1 LRLTR
6 KLGVLAAVAALA
18 AAGCGETR
26 EPSSAGGGTPAAG
39 TGGDAT
45 FTYVDNNTIMVGW
58 DPATSYS
65 NEVVAMNNMYEQLV
79 RWNDEEQ
86 KVEPLLAESWESSKD
101 GKTWTFKLRQGVKF
115 HTGKTMD
122 AAAAKAAIDRTRK
135 INEGAAY
142 EWGAV
147 RTISAPDASTLVF
160 KLKYAAPLDLIASSA
175 YAAYIYDVSA
185 APKGDK
191 ASEKWFEEGNEAG
204 TGPYMLDQWNKGQE
218 SELRLKKFDGYWG
231 GWKGAKYT
239 RVVFRVVPQDTTS
252 AQLLES
258 GDATFLQRLTPQ
270 LIGQVKSQ
278 SGIKTS
284 EAPSF
289 QNLIGF
295 LNTASGPLKDV
306 KVRQAVVAAMD
317 YDGYISALKGAAV
330 RASGTIPEGLLGYD
344 PSLAQKQDLGR
355 AETLLKEAGYGPG
368 GKKLTIEVTHAAGD
382 DDLALAASLLKSKLT
397 PLNVDVKVTP
407 LEWTSQWNRG
417 KSKDASKH
425 QDVFLMY
432 WYPDYADPFS
442 WFTSVW
448 RSADEPYFNLSYLK
462 DPELDKEI
470 DGLQELTAT
479 DRDAAD
485 AAYKQ
490 AQKRIV
496 DQAAG
501 MFLSVQQYQRA
512 YRDEF
517 DGYVD
522 NPAYANVVFVHG
534 LTRKG

>member
-1 LRLTR
+1 MRLSKR
-6 KLGVLAAVAALA
+6 IGVLAAVAALA
-18 AAGCGETR
+18 AAGCGEKR
-26 EPSSAGGGTPAAG
+26 EPASAGGGGTPAA
-39 TGGDAT
+39 GGDAT
-45 FTYVDNNTIMVGW
+45 FTYVDNNTVMVGW
-58 DPATSYS
+58 DPASSYS

-79 RWNDEEQ
+79 RWNNETK
-86 KVEPLLAESWESSKD
+86 KVEPLLAESWEASED
-101 GKTWTFKLRQGVKF
+101 GRTWTFKLRQGVKF

-122 AAAAKAAIDRTRK
+122 AAAAKAALERTIE

-147 RTISAPDASTLVF
+147 KSISAPDAQTLVF

-185 APKGDK
+185 APKGVK
-191 ASEKWFEEGNEAG
+191 ASAKWFEEGNEAG
-204 TGPYMLDQWNKGQE
+204 TGPYTLDQWNKGQE
-218 SELRLKKFDGYWG
+218 VELRLKKFDEYWG
-231 GWKGAKYT
+231 GWEGAKYT
-239 RVVFRVVPQDTTS
+239 RVVFRVVPQDTTA

-258 GDATFLQRLTPQ
+258 GDATFVQRLTPQ
-270 LIGQVKSQ
+270 LMGQVKAQ
-278 SGIKTS
+278 DGIATA

-295 LNTASGPLKDV
+295 LNTASGPLKDL

-344 PSLAQKQDLGR
+344 ASLKQQQDLGK
-355 AETLLKEAGYGPG
+355 AEALLKEAGYGPG
-368 GKKLTIEVTHAAGD
+368 GKKLTLEVTHAAGD

-407 LEWTSQWNRG
+407 LEWTSQWNRA
-417 KSKDASKH
+417 KSKDESKR

-432 WYPDYADPFS
+432 WFPDYADPFS

-448 RSADEPYFNLSYLK
+448 RSSDEPYFNVSYLK
-462 DPELDKEI
+462 DPELDKQI

-485 AAYKQ
+485 AAYRQ

-501 MFLSVQQYQRA
+501 LFLSVQQYQRA
-512 YRDEF
+512 FRAEV